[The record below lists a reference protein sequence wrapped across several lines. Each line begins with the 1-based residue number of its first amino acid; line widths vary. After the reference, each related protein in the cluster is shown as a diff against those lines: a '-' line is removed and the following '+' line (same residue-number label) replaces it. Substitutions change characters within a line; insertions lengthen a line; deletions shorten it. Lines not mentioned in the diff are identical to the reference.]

1 MQAIVHARA
10 ENSTFNMKS
19 KKFEFWNINTCV
31 CQAFS
36 MASSILHVNAIPWK
50 AAYGPK
56 VKECVCLK
64 RRKTMGETN
73 RLEFEFVPEVINPV
87 YQRCAVKRQ
96 IEKSRQYIRMVI
108 NLYPSKKY

>member
-1 MQAIVHARA
+1 
-10 ENSTFNMKS
+10 
-19 KKFEFWNINTCV
+19 
-31 CQAFS
+31 
-36 MASSILHVNAIPWK
+36 
-50 AAYGPK
+50 
-56 VKECVCLK
+56 
-64 RRKTMGETN
+64 MGETN